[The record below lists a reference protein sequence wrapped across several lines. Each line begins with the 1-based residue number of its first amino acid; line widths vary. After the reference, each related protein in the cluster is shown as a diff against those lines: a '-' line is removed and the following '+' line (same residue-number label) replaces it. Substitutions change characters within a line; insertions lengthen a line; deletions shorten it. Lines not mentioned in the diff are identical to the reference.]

1 MSAQNPLFRR
11 ATRTTGIAAVLVGG
25 AFALA
30 GPASAHVTI
39 SPPAGNAGEY
49 TIATVSVPHGCD
61 GSATTRV
68 AIQVP
73 KELVSITPTRNPFWT
88 VSKKMEH
95 LSTPVKDSEGNEIT
109 ERVAQVVYT
118 AKTPLPDGYRDAFD
132 LAFQVPKLT
141 GKTIYF
147 PTIQT
152 CEKGQTAWVQIAPKG
167 ADEPEYP
174 SPSLL
179 ILPPA
184 PGETDDG
191 DIDPTVADAAQL
203 QGDKAAPSAAS
214 TIEKSTDG
222 SSTLGITGAAAGFL
236 GLALG
241 AAALARTRRKA

>member
-1 MSAQNPLFRR
+1 MSAQNPLLRR

-61 GSATTRV
+61 GSATTKV

-88 VSKKMEH
+88 VTKKLQH
-95 LSTPVKDSEGNEIT
+95 LSTPIKDSEGNEIT
-109 ERVAQVVYT
+109 ERVAQIIYT
-118 AKTPLPDGYRDAFD
+118 AKTPLPDGQRDAFD

-152 CEKGQTAWVQIAPKG
+152 CEKGQTAWVEIAPKG
-167 ADEPEYP
+167 AAEPEYP

-191 DIDPTVADAAQL
+191 DIDPAVADAAQL
-203 QGDKAAPSAAS
+203 KGDASAA
-214 TIEKSTDG
+214 TTVEKTSDG
-222 SSTLGITGAAAGFL
+222 TSTLGITGAAAGFL